1 VHVIGPEDARHF
13 SVLFDRAVSACATA
27 QQLAIRCRE
36 SHANAR
42 ASRASARR
50 VRARASETLAAWA
63 QSNAVFAVMRH
74 EVEAVAH
81 EMRREGLERLE
92 AAAAV
97 RAHMRFVMYDGG
109 MREQEAESVIARA
122 NEWVDEVY
130 LAA

>member
-1 VHVIGPEDARHF
+1 MIDPEETRRF
-13 SVLFDRAVSACATA
+13 SALFDRAVAACATA

-36 SHANAR
+36 SHTNAR

-50 VRARASETLAAWA
+50 VRVLASETRAAWA
-63 QSNAVFAVMRH
+63 QSNAVFAVMRR
-74 EVEAVAH
+74 EVETVARA
-81 EMRREGLERLE
+81 MRSEGLERLE

-109 MREQEAESVIARA
+109 MHEQEAESVIARA

-130 LAA
+130 QAA